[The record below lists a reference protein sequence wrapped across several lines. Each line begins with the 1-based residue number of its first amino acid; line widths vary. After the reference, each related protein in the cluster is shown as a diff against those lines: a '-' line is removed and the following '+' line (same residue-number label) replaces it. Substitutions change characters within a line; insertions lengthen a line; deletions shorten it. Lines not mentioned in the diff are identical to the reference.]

1 MKRTSANDGKSRS
14 QGSSM
19 KALRTLFTVTA
30 LTATLLTS
38 GCASIVGD
46 SKYPVNVSSTPSGAD
61 FTIKNKDGVVVHN
74 GSTPNTVTLPSG
86 RGYFKGE
93 AYTITFKKAGYA
105 DTSATLETSMSGW
118 YWGNLLFGGL
128 IGMLVVDPL
137 TGAMYKLP
145 ADAAGNFGS
154 PLPGEAPKSLTLLEI
169 DQLSPSDRAALVR
182 IN

>member
-1 MKRTSANDGKSRS
+1 
-14 QGSSM
+14 M
-19 KALRTLFTVTA
+19 KALRKMFTLTA

-46 SKYPVNVSSTPSGAD
+46 SKYPVNVSSTPSGAS
-61 FTIKNKDGVVVHN
+61 FTVQNKDGVIVHN

-93 AYTITFKKAGYA
+93 AYTIVFKKDGYA
-105 DTSATLETSMSGW
+105 DTSAKLETSMSGW

-128 IGMLVVDPL
+128 IGMLVVDPM

-145 ADAAGNFGS
+145 AGAAGNLGS
-154 PLPGEAPKSLTLLEI
+154 PLVAEAPKDLTLLEI
-169 DQLSPSDRAALVR
+169 DQLSPNERASLVR

>member
-1 MKRTSANDGKSRS
+1 ME
-14 QGSSM
+14 
-19 KALRTLFTVTA
+19 ALRKLFTVTA
-30 LTATLLTS
+30 LTTALLTS

-46 SKYPVNVSSTPSGAD
+46 SKYPVNVSSTPSGAN
-61 FTIKNKDGVVVHN
+61 FTITNKAGVVVHN

-93 AYTITFKKAGYA
+93 AYTITFKKDGYA
-105 DTSATLETSMSGW
+105 DASTTLDTSMSGW
-118 YWGNLLFGGL
+118 YWGNLLIGGL

-145 ADAAGNFGS
+145 EDAAGNLGS
-154 PLPGEAPKSLTLLEI
+154 PLAGEAAKNLTLLEI
-169 DQLSPSDRAALVR
+169 DQLSPSERASLVR

>member
-1 MKRTSANDGKSRS
+1 MKS
-14 QGSSM
+14 
-19 KALRTLFTVTA
+19 LRTLFTVSA
-30 LTATLLTS
+30 LTATLLIS

-46 SKYPVNVSSTPSGAD
+46 SKYPVNVSSTPSGAN

-93 AYTITFKKAGYA
+93 AYTITFKKEGYA
-105 DTSATLETSMSGW
+105 DTSASLETSMSGW

-145 ADAAGNFGS
+145 ADAAGNLGN

-169 DQLSPSDRAALVR
+169 DQLSTSDRAALVR

>member
-1 MKRTSANDGKSRS
+1 
-14 QGSSM
+14 M
-19 KALRTLFTVTA
+19 KAFRTLFTVTA
-30 LTATLLTS
+30 LAATLLTS

-46 SKYPVNVSSTPSGAD
+46 SKYPVNVSSTPSGAN
-61 FTIKNKDGVVVHN
+61 FTITNKAGVIVHN

-93 AYTITFKKAGYA
+93 AYTITFKKEGYA
-105 DTSATLETSMSGW
+105 DANATLETSMSGW
-118 YWGNLLFGGL
+118 YWGNIVFGGL

-145 ADAAGNFGS
+145 EGAAGNLGN
-154 PLPGEAPKSLTLLEI
+154 PLAGEAPKNLTLLEI
-169 DQLSPSDRAALVR
+169 DQLSPSNRAALVR

>member
-1 MKRTSANDGKSRS
+1 
-14 QGSSM
+14 M

-30 LTATLLTS
+30 LSAALLTS

-46 SKYPVNVSSTPSGAD
+46 SKYPVNVSSTPSGAN
-61 FTIKNKDGVVVHN
+61 FVIKNKAGVVVHS
-74 GSTPNTVTLPSG
+74 GSTPNSVTLPSG

-93 AYTITFKKAGYA
+93 SYAITFKKEGFA
-105 DTSATLETSMSGW
+105 DTSATVESSMSGW
-118 YWGNLLFGGL
+118 YWGNLVFGGL

-145 ADAAGNFGS
+145 TDAAGNFGK
-154 PLPGEAPKSLTLLEI
+154 PLTAGTPKDLTLLEI
-169 DQLSPSDRAALVR
+169 DQLSPDARASLIR

>member
-1 MKRTSANDGKSRS
+1 
-14 QGSSM
+14 M
-19 KALRTLFTVTA
+19 KALRKLFTLTA

-46 SKYPVNVSSTPSGAD
+46 SKYPVNVSSTPSGAH
-61 FTIKNKDGVVVHN
+61 FTIQNKDGVIVHN
-74 GSTPNTVTLPSG
+74 GATPNTVTLPSG

-93 AYTITFKKAGYA
+93 AYTITFKKEGYA
-105 DTSATLETSMSGW
+105 DTSAKLETSMSGW

-128 IGMLVVDPL
+128 IGMLVVDPM

-145 ADAAGNFGS
+145 ADAAGNLGNA
-154 PLPGEAPKSLTLLEI
+154 LVAEAPKDLTLLEI